1 MFIKNIY
8 NKNIYNK
15 SVIFQVAMKL
25 VVIFICFLTQFL
37 TVSLKQ
43 VEEPKCGYQNCPKPK
58 PGKINVHLIAHSH
71 DDVGWLKTVD
81 QYYYGAN
88 QIYQRA
94 GVQYILDSVV
104 KALNLNPERRFI
116 YVEMAFFFKWWK
128 LQNNSTK
135 QLVKRSV

>member
-1 MFIKNIY
+1 M
-8 NKNIYNK
+8 
-15 SVIFQVAMKL
+15 
-25 VVIFICFLTQFL
+25 

-43 VEEPKCGYQNCPKPK
+43 VEESKCGYQNCPKPK

-94 GVQYILDSVV
+94 GVQYILDSVIQ
-104 KALNLNPERRFI
+104 ALNFNPERRFI

-128 LQNNSTK
+128 LQSNSTK
-135 QLVKRSV
+135 ELVKRSV